1 MATKKKKP
9 ASKHYSHKKKKSAA
23 PHAPKVSWLAGARLR
38 TLPLAI
44 APVAAGAG
52 IAANGKQ
59 FSLTLSLLCLAIAVF
74 LQVGVNFANDYSDG
88 IRGTDAYRV
97 GPARLTGSGSKKP
110 STVRNVAFVF
120 FGLALLAGLAVTV
133 LTAQWWFLAV
143 GAVAVVAAWFYTGG
157 KKPYGYAGLGELMV
171 FIFFG
176 VVATVGTAYVQMLTW
191 SVMAVFLSVGVG
203 LLACAVLMINN
214 IRDIDTDIHAHK
226 KTLAVR
232 MGKVPAL
239 VLFCVMITLPLG
251 IAGVVGIFL
260 PHVLYAQFAW
270 LAIVPAGVIAVFGK
284 TAAEY
289 ITVLKITSFAALA
302 YGVLLAVG
310 LAF

>member
-1 MATKKKKP
+1 MP
-9 ASKHYSHKKKKSAA
+9 
-23 PHAPKVSWLAGARLR
+23 
-38 TLPLAI
+38 LP
-44 APVAAGAG
+44 
-52 IAANGKQ
+52 
-59 FSLTLSLLCLAIAVF
+59 SL
-74 LQVGVNFANDYSDG
+74 Q
-88 IRGTDAYRV
+88 
-97 GPARLTGSGSKKP
+97 PGSIP
-110 STVRNVAFVF
+110 D
-120 FGLALLAGLAVTV
+120 
-133 LTAQWWFLAV
+133 
-143 GAVAVVAAWFYTGG
+143 TGG
-157 KKPYGYAGLGELMV
+157 KNPYGYAGLGDLAV
-171 FIFFG
+171 FVFF
-176 VVATVGTAYVQMLTW
+176 VLVATMGTAYIQIGALDAN
-191 SVMAVFLSVGVG
+191 SHFGGVAMG
-203 LLACAVLMINN
+203 LFAASVLMINN